1 MNQSQAQR
9 DEEKIIFE
17 AFYRLQP
24 DFAGEP
30 IKEWRIA
37 ASDPPDIICITD
49 SGRTMGVELGE
60 WLHQREM
67 SDGKLRERIEQQ
79 ILEAIGEPQPVN
91 TSRHF
96 DMVILHPRERVQIRA
111 GPDQMA
117 FRSALFELIADVD
130 CRWPQEP
137 FWHSPQGCHMR
148 ERDLAPSRPLGAYL
162 GAYLKEVHFH
172 PGQSKWPEGIN
183 WILPAAHGD
192 TFDDSTMRNPLLNVI
207 SAKITK
213 YQTRA
218 MATPCDEF
226 ILLVFFNQ
234 GVMHN
239 SPIETPRRTV
249 DDLITEIQAALPQ
262 HRGPF
267 SMGYL
272 FVAPTPGARVFRLW

>member
-9 DEEKIIFE
+9 DEERVIFS
-17 AFYRLQP
+17 AFYGLQP

-37 ASDPPDIICITD
+37 ESDPPDILCITD
-49 SGRTMGVELGE
+49 SGRTIGVELAE

-67 SDGKLRERIEQQ
+67 SAGKLRERIEQQ

-96 DMVILHPRERVQIRA
+96 DMVIRHPRERVQIKV

-130 CRWPQEP
+130 RRWPQEP
-137 FWHSPQGCHMR
+137 FWHSPQGCHL
-148 ERDLAPSRPLGAYL
+148 RDLTQWPPLGV
-162 GAYLKEVHFH
+162 YLKEVHFH
-172 PGQSKWPEGIN
+172 PGQSRCPEGIN
-183 WILPAAHGD
+183 WILPPAHCD
-192 TFDDSTMRNPLLNVI
+192 TFDDSTMRDPLLNVI

-213 YQTRA
+213 YQKRP
-218 MATPCDEF
+218 MATQSDE
-226 ILLVFFNQ
+226 LVLVVFFNQ
-234 GVMHN
+234 GVAYN
-239 SPIETPRRTV
+239 SPIETPSRTLEGLV
-249 DDLITEIQAALPQ
+249 TELRAALPQ
-262 HRGPF
+262 YRGPF
-267 SMGYL
+267 SRGYL

>member
-9 DEEKIIFE
+9 DEEKVIFA
-17 AFYRLQP
+17 AFYVLQP

-30 IKEWRIA
+30 IKQWRLA

-49 SGRTMGVELGE
+49 SGKTIGVELAE

-67 SDGKLRERIEQQ
+67 SAGKLRERIEQQ
-79 ILEAIGEPQPVN
+79 LLEAIGEPQPVS
-91 TSRHF
+91 TSRYF
-96 DMVILHPRERVQIRA
+96 DMVILHPRERVQIKV

-117 FRSALFELIADVD
+117 FRTALFQLIADVD
-130 CRWPQEP
+130 RWWPEEP
-137 FWHSPQGCHMR
+137 FWHSPQGCHL
-148 ERDLAPSRPLGAYL
+148 RDLSRWPPLGV
-162 GAYLKEVHFH
+162 YLKEVHFH
-172 PGQSKWPEGIN
+172 PGQSRWSEGIN
-183 WILPAAHGD
+183 WILPAAHCD
-192 TFDDSTMRNPLLNVI
+192 TFDHSTMRNPLLNVI

-213 YQTRA
+213 YQTQP
-218 MATPCDEF
+218 MATPCDEVF
-226 ILLVFFNQ
+226 LLVFFNQ
-234 GVMHN
+234 GVMYN
-239 SPIETPRRTV
+239 PPIETPRRTL

>member
-1 MNQSQAQR
+1 MNRTQAQR
-9 DEEKIIFE
+9 VEEKVIFS
-17 AFYRLQP
+17 AFYDVQP

-30 IKEWRIA
+30 IKEWHLA

-49 SGRTMGVELGE
+49 SGRTIGVELGE

-67 SDGKLRERIEQQ
+67 NAGKLRERIEQQ
-79 ILEAIGEPQPVN
+79 LLEAIGEPQPVN

-96 DMVILHPRERVQIRA
+96 DMVILHPRERVQIKA

-130 CRWPQEP
+130 RRWPQEP
-137 FWHSPQGCHMR
+137 FWHSPQGCHL
-148 ERDLAPSRPLGAYL
+148 RDLTRWPPLDVH
-162 GAYLKEVHFH
+162 LKEVRFH
-172 PGQSKWPEGIN
+172 PGQSRWPEGIN
-183 WILPAAHGD
+183 WILPPAHVD
-192 TFDDSTMRNPLLNVI
+192 TFDDSTMLNPLLDVI

-213 YQTRA
+213 YLTRA

-234 GVMHN
+234 GVMYN
-239 SPIETPRRTV
+239 SPIETPRRPL
-249 DDLITEIQAALPQ
+249 DDLVTEIQAALPKN
-262 HRGPF
+262 RGPF

-272 FVAPTPGARVFRLW
+272 FLAPVPGSRVFRLW